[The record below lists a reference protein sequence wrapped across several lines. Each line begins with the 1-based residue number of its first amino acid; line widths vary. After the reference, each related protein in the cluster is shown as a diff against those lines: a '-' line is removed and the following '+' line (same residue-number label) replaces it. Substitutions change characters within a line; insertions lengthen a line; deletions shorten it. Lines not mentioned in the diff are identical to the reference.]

1 MPMTPK
7 KSAQSVT
14 RGGESVA
21 PRIDGLLVRQQ
32 VTQQDHRGTLTEI
45 YSTSWGFDDIPLVH
59 VYAVTTR
66 PGMIK
71 GWAIHYRH
79 VDRYFFYSGSL
90 ELVLYDA
97 REKSPTHG
105 MLNELYFSDTNR
117 SLVSVP
123 PGVYH
128 AVHNVGTTD
137 AVMINCP
144 SEPYH
149 HEDPDKYTLPLV
161 NDVIPYRFD
170 KGSDYQH

>member
-1 MPMTPK
+1 MAMTPK
-7 KSAQSVT
+7 KAKQSVT
-14 RGGESVA
+14 RGGERIA
-21 PRIDGLLVRQQ
+21 PRIEGIIVRQQ

-45 YSTSWGFDDIPLVH
+45 YSPSWGFDEVALVY
-59 VYAVTTR
+59 VYTVTTR

-71 GWAIHYRH
+71 GWAVHHRQ
-79 VDRYFFYSGSL
+79 VDRYFFFSGSL
-90 ELVLYDA
+90 QLVLYDA

-105 MLNELYFSDTNR
+105 LINELYFSEANR

-137 AVMINCP
+137 ALMINFP
-144 SEPYH
+144 SEPYR

-170 KGSDYQH
+170 KGSDYKH